1 MLGLEEGLTMA
12 EFEFLPFG
20 FFIFLKMA
28 SCLFCPLIIDSTFLF
43 TFSQFP
49 VSLLPGAC
57 KGAPTDEFC
66 ESDVLGVSASLCLP
80 GRQKKPRKKSFA
92 VACFSVAVIKHRSTP
107 TCRKGFVGS

>member
-49 VSLLPGAC
+49 VSLLPGGY

-80 GRQKKPRKKSFA
+80 GRQKNKEEIVCSCVLLCCCDKTQ
-92 VACFSVAVIKHRSTP
+92 INTNM
-107 TCRKGFVGS
+107 